1 MPSEPL
7 TGYREPRPMV
17 YSGLYP
23 VDGSDYPNLRD
34 ALDKLQLNDA
44 ALTYEPETSV
54 ALGFGFRC
62 GFLGLLH
69 MEITRER
76 LEREFDL
83 DLISTAPNVVYRVE
97 MEDGTEHVV
106 TNPSYWPEGKIRT
119 RVRAGGEVHHHL
131 AERVHRRDHGVVPV
145 ASRRARRHGLPVAR
159 PASSCATRCRWRR
172 SSSTSS
178 IR

>member
-1 MPSEPL
+1 
-7 TGYREPRPMV
+7 MV

-23 VDGSDYPNLRD
+23 LDGSDYPDLRE

-44 ALTYEPETSV
+44 ALTYEPETSA

-83 DLISTAPNVVYRVE
+83 DLISTSPNVVYRVIE
-97 MEDGTEHVV
+97 EGAAPDGPGKVV
-106 TNPSYWPEGKIRT
+106 TNPSDWPEGKMR
-119 RVRAGGEVHHHL
+119 EVY
-131 AERVHRRDHGVVPV
+131 EPVVKTTIIAP
-145 ASRRARRHGLPVAR
+145 SEFIG
-159 PASSCATRCRWRR
+159 T
-172 SSSTSS
+172 
-178 IR
+178 